1 MHQARHDHGIVDRG
15 RDRVVEAGDHGRGDR
30 ALVARQHRADALV
43 DRPAD
48 AVEEARIGEPGAT
61 LLRRRERLD
70 RAGRKAGRA
79 DTLGT

>member
-1 MHQARHDHGIVDRG
+1 
-15 RDRVVEAGDHGRGDR
+15 
-30 ALVARQHRADALV
+30 LVARQHRADALV

-79 DTLGT
+79 DTLEI